1 MTCVS
6 TGRAIRCWTADVWFA
21 HSRDRGACWRQT
33 HVAGPVGLRPAEP
46 SVPIFVGEYQRLA
59 ALRGAVSPPS
69 SPWRRRRPATGPTAS
84 FSPGSGRVDRAR
96 PPPPAEPRNA
106 AVSPV
111 CRVQLDRRAGLD
123 RAAGSE
129 LRWEV
134 KERPRPG

>member
-59 ALRGAVSPPS
+59 ALR
-69 SPWRRRRPATGPTAS
+69 
-84 FSPGSGRVDRAR
+84 
-96 PPPPAEPRNA
+96 A